1 MERINTAVIP
11 EILARIVKEL
21 ELINRWL
28 DLRMGPENDEAIGKQ
43 EEWLNIYELCNM
55 IPGRPRITTLRGWM
69 YSEKIPYYI
78 SGGTPVFRKKE
89 IEAWIPRAM
98 RYGIGDFFTRSRK
111 YRE

>member
-1 MERINTAVIP
+1 MERVNTAVIP

-55 IPGRPRITTLRGWM
+55 IPGRDVLRTMVTVPASDPAGSPRICPIW
-69 YSEKIPYYI
+69 P
-78 SGGTPVFRKKE
+78 PP
-89 IEAWIPRAM
+89 WPP
-98 RYGIGDFFTRSRK
+98 
-111 YRE
+111 

>member
-69 YSEKIPYYI
+69 YSEKNPLLHVRRNTCFQEKGDR
-78 SGGTPVFRKKE
+78 SLDSTGDE
-89 IEAWIPRAM
+89 I
-98 RYGIGDFFTRSRK
+98 RYRGLL
-111 YRE
+111 Y

>member
-43 EEWLNIYELCNM
+43 EE
-55 IPGRPRITTLRGWM
+55 
-69 YSEKIPYYI
+69 
-78 SGGTPVFRKKE
+78 
-89 IEAWIPRAM
+89 
-98 RYGIGDFFTRSRK
+98 
-111 YRE
+111 

>member
-21 ELINRWL
+21 ELINRRL

-55 IPGRPRITTLRGWM
+55 IPGHPRITTLRGWM
-69 YSEKIPYYI
+69 YSEKIPYHM